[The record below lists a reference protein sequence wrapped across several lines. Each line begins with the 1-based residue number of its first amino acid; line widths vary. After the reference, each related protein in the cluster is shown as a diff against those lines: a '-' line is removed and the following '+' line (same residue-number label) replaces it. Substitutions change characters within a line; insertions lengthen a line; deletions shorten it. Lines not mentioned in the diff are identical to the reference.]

1 MSLKNALETAKEIL
15 AQHSEEQLDETYSE
29 AEEMKKKKGTKAGG
43 EDKDVSV
50 DADGHGEKSA
60 DGVTPKAIEPLEGG
74 QLGKADSGK
83 EVVADLKDK
92 EEEEYGEGEEMEDEM
107 MGMEDE
113 EMEDEEM
120 DDDDDDED
128 EEAEEGLKTLKKMTP
143 GIKEHLG
150 KLFSGEELSE
160 EFKSKASTIFESAV
174 DMKVDEVRAELHE
187 EFEAK
192 LEVQKEELASKL
204 DEYLSYVVENWMKE
218 NQVAIDAG
226 IRTDVTES
234 FMVGLK
240 KLFEDHYVTM
250 PEESYDLVEGLN
262 NKVDDL
268 EGKLNEQIEKSIEL
282 SKGLIKAQCEA
293 MYESHARDLTTS
305 DEEKFRTMV
314 EKLDFD
320 GVDDFQ
326 DKLVTLKEN
335 FFDEDTPVKTPLVEE
350 VAVSEEEA
358 MKESVELT
366 PTMSAYTNMLNR
378 INTSDKNK
386 VR

>member
-120 DDDDDDED
+120 EEMGDED

-240 KLFEDHYVTM
+240 KLFEEHYVTM

>member
-43 EDKDVSV
+43 EDKDVEV
-50 DADGHGEKSA
+50 TADGEGAKAGE
-60 DGVTPKAIEPLEGG
+60 GTTPKVAEPLDTAS
-74 QLGKADSGK
+74 LGK
-83 EVVADLKDK
+83 EVVSDLKDK
-92 EEEEYGEGEEMEDEM
+92 EEEEYGEEEEDMEDEM
-107 MGMEDE
+107 MGMEGE
-113 EMEDEEM
+113 EDDD
-120 DDDDDDED
+120 DDDDDDE
-128 EEAEEGLKTLKKMTP
+128 EEDVKKLKKMTP

-160 EFKSKASTIFESAV
+160 DFKDKASTIFETAV

-187 EFEAK
+187 EFESR
-192 LEVQKEELASKL
+192 LEVEKEELASKL

-320 GVDDFQ
+320 GVEDFQ

-335 FFDEDTPVKTPLVEE
+335 FFNEDEPVKTSLVEE
-350 VAVSEEEA
+350 FAVSEEEA
-358 MKESVELT
+358 IKESVDLS
-366 PTMSAYTNMLNR
+366 PTMSAYASMLNR
-378 INTSDKNK
+378 INTSDQNK
-386 VR
+386 IK

>member
-15 AQHSEEQLDETYSE
+15 AQHSEEQLDETYVE

-43 EDKDVSV
+43 EDTDVEV
-50 DADGHGEKSA
+50 TADGEGAMSA
-60 DGVTPKAIEPLEGG
+60 DGTKPKIAEPLETSE
-74 QLGKADSGK
+74 LGKTTDEMPKKG
-83 EVVADLKDK
+83 K
-92 EEEEYGEGEEMEDEM
+92 EEEEDMEAEEDMEDEM
-107 MGMEDE
+107 MGMEGE
-113 EMEDEEM
+113 EMEDEEEEVP
-120 DDDDDDED
+120 DDYG
-128 EEAEEGLKTLKKMTP
+128 AKKLKKGTP
-143 GIKEHLG
+143 MAEHLG

-160 EFKSKASTIFESAV
+160 DFKSKASTIFESAV
-174 DMKVDEVRAELHE
+174 DMKVDEVRSELHE

-192 LEVQKEELASKL
+192 LEVEKEELSSKL

-218 NQVAIDAG
+218 NKVAIDAG

-293 MYESHARDLTTS
+293 MYESHARTLTTS

-320 GVDDFQ
+320 GVEDFQ

-335 FFDEDTPVKTPLVEE
+335 FFNEDDSVKTPLVEE
-350 VAVSEEEA
+350 FAVSEEEA
-358 MKESVELT
+358 MKESVELS
-366 PTMSAYTNMLNR
+366 PTMSAYASMLNR
-378 INTSDKNK
+378 INTSDQNK
-386 VR
+386 IK

>member
-15 AQHSEEQLDETYSE
+15 AQHSEDQLDETYME

-50 DADGHGEKSA
+50 DAEGHGEKSA

-83 EVVADLKDK
+83 EVVGDLKDK
-92 EEEEYGEGEEMEDEM
+92 EEEEYGEGEEAEEMEDEM

-113 EMEDEEM
+113 EMD

-293 MYESHARDLTTS
+293 MYESHARNLTTS

>member
-43 EDKDVSV
+43 EDTDVEV
-50 DADGHGEKSA
+50 TADGEGAKA
-60 DGVTPKAIEPLEGG
+60 GDGTTPKVAEPLDTAS
-74 QLGKADSGK
+74 LGK

-92 EEEEYGEGEEMEDEM
+92 EEEEYGEEEEDMEDEM
-107 MGMEDE
+107 MGMEGE
-113 EMEDEEM
+113 EDDD
-120 DDDDDDED
+120 DDDDDDE
-128 EEAEEGLKTLKKMTP
+128 EEDVKKLKKMTP

-160 EFKSKASTIFESAV
+160 DFKDKASTIFETAV

-187 EFEAK
+187 EFESR
-192 LEVQKEELASKL
+192 LEVEKEELASKL

>member
-1 MSLKNALETAKEIL
+1 M
-15 AQHSEEQLDETYSE
+15 E
-29 AEEMKKKKGTKAGG
+29 AEE
-43 EDKDVSV
+43 D
-50 DADGHGEKSA
+50 
-60 DGVTPKAIEPLEGG
+60 
-74 QLGKADSGK
+74 
-83 EVVADLKDK
+83 
-92 EEEEYGEGEEMEDEM
+92 MEDEM
-107 MGMEDE
+107 MGMEGE
-113 EMEDEEM
+113 EMEDEEEEVP
-120 DDDDDDED
+120 DDYG
-128 EEAEEGLKTLKKMTP
+128 AKKLKKGTP
-143 GIKEHLG
+143 MAEHLG

-160 EFKSKASTIFESAV
+160 DFKSKASTIFESAV
-174 DMKVDEVRAELHE
+174 DMKVDEVRSELHE

-192 LEVQKEELASKL
+192 LEVEKEELSSKL

-218 NQVAIDAG
+218 NKVAIDAG

-262 NKVDDL
+262 NKVDEL

-293 MYESHARDLTTS
+293 MYETHARDLTTS

-320 GVDDFQ
+320 GVEDFQ

-335 FFDEDTPVKTPLVEE
+335 FFNEDDSVKTPLVEE
-350 VAVSEEEA
+350 FAVSEEEA
-358 MKESVELT
+358 MKESVELS
-366 PTMSAYTNMLNR
+366 PTMSAYASMLNR
-378 INTSDKNK
+378 INTSDQNK
-386 VR
+386 IK

>member
-1 MSLKNALETAKEIL
+1 
-15 AQHSEEQLDETYSE
+15 
-29 AEEMKKKKGTKAGG
+29 MK
-43 EDKDVSV
+43 
-50 DADGHGEKSA
+50 
-60 DGVTPKAIEPLEGG
+60 
-74 QLGKADSGK
+74 
-83 EVVADLKDK
+83 
-92 EEEEYGEGEEMEDEM
+92 

-113 EMEDEEM
+113 EMTTMMTMTTKRYRKPKRSAKE
-120 DDDDDDED
+120 
-128 EEAEEGLKTLKKMTP
+128 KKKMTP

-150 KLFSGEELSE
+150 QLFSGEELSE
-160 EFKSKASTIFESAV
+160 DFKDKASTIFETAV

-187 EFEAK
+187 EFEPR
-192 LEVQKEELASKL
+192 LEVEKEELASKL

-320 GVDDFQ
+320 GVDDF
-326 DKLVTLKEN
+326 KTSWLHLK
-335 FFDEDTPVKTPLVEE
+335 KT
-350 VAVSEEEA
+350 SSS
-358 MKESVELT
+358 MK
-366 PTMSAYTNMLNR
+366 TNQ
-378 INTSDKNK
+378 
-386 VR
+386 

>member
-1 MSLKNALETAKEIL
+1 
-15 AQHSEEQLDETYSE
+15 
-29 AEEMKKKKGTKAGG
+29 
-43 EDKDVSV
+43 
-50 DADGHGEKSA
+50 
-60 DGVTPKAIEPLEGG
+60 
-74 QLGKADSGK
+74 
-83 EVVADLKDK
+83 
-92 EEEEYGEGEEMEDEM
+92 MEDEM

-113 EMEDEEM
+113 EMD

-128 EEAEEGLKTLKKMTP
+128 EEAEENLKTLKKMTP

-150 KLFSGEELSE
+150 QLFSGEELSE
-160 EFKSKASTIFESAV
+160 DFKNKASTIFETAV
-174 DMKVDEVRAELHE
+174 EMKVDEVRAELHE
-187 EFEAK
+187 EFESR
-192 LEVQKEELASKL
+192 LEVEKEELASKL

-234 FMVGLK
+234 FMAGLK
-240 KLFEDHYVTM
+240 SLFEKHYVTM

-262 NKVDDL
+262 DKVDDL

-320 GVDDFQ
+320 GVEDFQ

-335 FFDEDTPVKTPLVEE
+335 FFNEDEPVKTSLVEE
-350 VAVSEEEA
+350 FAVSEEEA
-358 MKESVELT
+358 FKEDSADLT
-366 PTMSAYTNMLNR
+366 PSMEAYTNMLSR
-378 INTSDKNK
+378 INTADKNK
-386 VR
+386 IK

>member
-15 AQHSEEQLDETYSE
+15 AQHSEDQLDETYME

-50 DADGHGEKSA
+50 DAEGHGEKSA

-83 EVVADLKDK
+83 EVVGDLKDK
-92 EEEEYGEGEEMEDEM
+92 EEEEYGEGEEAEEMEDEM

-113 EMEDEEM
+113 EMD

-226 IRTDVTES
+226 IRNDVTES

-262 NKVDDL
+262 NKIDDL
-268 EGKLNEQIEKSIEL
+268 EGKLNEQIEKSVEL
-282 SKGLIKAQCEA
+282 SRGLIKAQCESV
-293 MYESHARDLTTS
+293 YESHARDLTTS

-320 GVDDFQ
+320 GVEDFQ

-335 FFDEDTPVKTPLVEE
+335 FFNEDEPVKTPLVEE
-350 VAVSEEEA
+350 FAVSEEEA
-358 MKESVELT
+358 LTESVELS
-366 PTMSAYTNMLNR
+366 PTMSAYTNMLKR
-378 INTSDKNK
+378 INTSDTNK
-386 VR
+386 VK

>member
-15 AQHSEEQLDETYSE
+15 AQHSEDQLDETYME

-50 DADGHGEKSA
+50 DAEGHGEKSA

-83 EVVADLKDK
+83 EVVGDLKDK
-92 EEEEYGEGEEMEDEM
+92 EEEEYGEGEEAEEMEDEM

-113 EMEDEEM
+113 EMD

-335 FFDEDTPVKTPLVEE
+335 FFNEDEPVKTSLVEE
-350 VAVSEEEA
+350 FAVSEEEA
-358 MKESVELT
+358 MKESVELS
-366 PTMSAYTNMLNR
+366 PTMSAYASMLNR
-378 INTSDKNK
+378 INTSDQNK
-386 VR
+386 IK

>member
-43 EDKDVSV
+43 EDKDVEV
-50 DADGHGEKSA
+50 TADGEGAKA
-60 DGVTPKAIEPLEGG
+60 GDGTTPKVIEPLDAAG
-74 QLGKADSGK
+74 LGKETEMPKKGK
-83 EVVADLKDK
+83 EA
-92 EEEEYGEGEEMEDEM
+92 EEMGMEDEEYGEAEEMEDEM
-107 MGMEDE
+107 MGMEGE
-113 EMEDEEM
+113 EDDDD
-120 DDDDDDED
+120 DDDDDDE
-128 EEAEEGLKTLKKMTP
+128 EEDVKKLKKMTP

-160 EFKSKASTIFESAV
+160 DFKDKASTIFEAAV

-187 EFEAK
+187 EFESR
-192 LEVQKEELASKL
+192 LEVEKEELASKL

-320 GVDDFQ
+320 GVEDFQ

-335 FFDEDTPVKTPLVEE
+335 FFNEDDSVKTPLVEE
-350 VAVSEEEA
+350 FAVSEEEA
-358 MKESVELT
+358 MKESVELS
-366 PTMSAYTNMLNR
+366 PTMSAYASMLNR
-378 INTSDKNK
+378 INTSDQNK
-386 VR
+386 IK

>member
-1 MSLKNALETAKEIL
+1 MSLKHALETAREIL
-15 AQHSEEQLDETYSE
+15 AQASEEQLDETYSE
-29 AEEMKKKKGTKAGG
+29 AEEMKKRKGTKAGG
-43 EDKDVSV
+43 EDTDVEV
-50 DADGHGEKSA
+50 TADGEGAKAA
-60 DGVTPKAIEPLEGG
+60 DGTTPKIAEPLDAAK
-74 QLGKADSGK
+74 LGKAPSDS
-83 EVVADLKDK
+83 LKDRD
-92 EEEEYGEGEEMEDEM
+92 EEEYGEGEEH
-107 MGMEDE
+107 GMEG
-113 EMEDEEM
+113 EMHG
-120 DDDDDDED
+120 DED
-128 EEAEEGLKTLKKMTP
+128 EEHGMEGEMHGDEDEMHGDEEEEGVKKLKKMTP

-160 EFKSKASTIFESAV
+160 DFKDKASTIFETAV

-187 EFEAK
+187 EFESR
-192 LEVQKEELASKL
+192 LEVEKEELASKL

-218 NQVAIDAG
+218 NKVAIDAG

-234 FMVGLK
+234 FMTGLK

-293 MYESHARDLTTS
+293 MYESHARTLTTS

-320 GVDDFQ
+320 GVEDFQ

-335 FFDEDTPVKTPLVEE
+335 FFNEDDSVKTPLVEE
-350 VAVSEEEA
+350 FAVSEEEA

-366 PTMSAYTNMLNR
+366 PNMSAYTNMLNR
-378 INTSDKNK
+378 ISTSDQNK
-386 VR
+386 IK